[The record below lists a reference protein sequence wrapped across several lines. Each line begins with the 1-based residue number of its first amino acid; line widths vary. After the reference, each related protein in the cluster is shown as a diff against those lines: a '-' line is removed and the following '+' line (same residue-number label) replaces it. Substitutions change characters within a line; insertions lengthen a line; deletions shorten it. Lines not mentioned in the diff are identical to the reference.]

1 MRARNV
7 LFTAVIL
14 GAAANTS
21 ATAQDNSGEAL
32 YMNACAVC
40 HGTTAAGDGPMAEF
54 MNVPV
59 PNLRQ
64 LSQRNDGIYPMLEV
78 IQTIDGRSGIR
89 AHGSEM
95 PFWGTLFKAD
105 AVADAGVYGSEV
117 IVRGQML
124 SLALYL
130 EELQD
135 E

>member
-1 MRARNV
+1 MRVRNV
-7 LFTAVIL
+7 LITAVVL
-14 GAAANTS
+14 GMAAATS
-21 ATAQDNSGEAL
+21 ATAQDESGEAL

-40 HGTTAAGDGPMAEF
+40 HGATAAGDGPLAEF
-54 MNVPV
+54 MTVAV

-64 LSQRNDGIYPMLEV
+64 LSQRNDGIYPMLQV

-95 PFWGTLFKAD
+95 PFWGTQFKAD
-105 AVADAGVYGSEV
+105 AVEDAGVYGSEV
-117 IVRGQML
+117 IVRGKML

-130 EELQD
+130 EEMQD

>member
-1 MRARNV
+1 MRARNPF
-7 LFTAVIL
+7 FTAAIL
-14 GAAANTS
+14 GAV
-21 ATAQDNSGEAL
+21 ATTGAVAQDESGEAL

-40 HGTTAAGDGPMAEF
+40 HGTTAAGDGSLAEF

-95 PFWGTLFKAD
+95 PFWGNLFKAD
-105 AVADAGVYGSEV
+105 AVDDGGMYGSEV

-130 EELQD
+130 EELQ
-135 E
+135 EE